1 MTADA
6 ATLTRP
12 ETLRIGPHAVWP
24 PVVLAPMA
32 GITNAPFRTLC
43 REFSGGKGLFVSE
56 MITTR
61 ALVERNEKTMHLIH
75 FDASE
80 TPRSI
85 QLYGVDP
92 ATVGKAVRMIVDEDL
107 ADHIDLNF
115 GCPVPKVTR
124 KGGGSALPFKR
135 NLLRA
140 ILREAVGNAGDLP
153 VTIKMRK
160 GIDDDHLT
168 YLDAG
173 RIAVEEGVTAVAL
186 HGRTAAQ
193 HYGGTA
199 DWDAIAR
206 LKEHVPE
213 IPVLG
218 NGDIWC
224 ADDAVRM
231 MRETGCDGVVV
242 GRGCLGRPWLFGDL
256 VAAFEG
262 GAAPAT
268 PDFGQVARVMRRH
281 AELLGEWSGD
291 EARGVVDFRKH
302 VPWYTKGFSVGS
314 DARRAL
320 ATASS
325 LAEMDE
331 HLGGLDL
338 TQPWPAH
345 ADGPRGRTAPGK
357 RVVLP
362 DGWLNDPYDCAV
374 LTEDAESDTSGG

>member
-1 MTADA
+1 MT
-6 ATLTRP
+6 TLAP
-12 ETLRIGPHAVWP
+12 ALPLLRIGPHTVQP

-43 REFSGGKGLFVSE
+43 REFSGNKGLFVSE

-61 ALVERNEKTMHLIH
+61 ALVERNEKTMQLIH

-92 ATVGKAVRMIVDEDL
+92 VTVGRAVRMIVDEDL

-135 NLLRA
+135 PLLRA
-140 ILREAVGNAGDLP
+140 ILREAVAEAGDLP

-160 GIDDDHLT
+160 GIDDDHIT

-186 HGRTAAQ
+186 HGRTTAQ

-218 NGDIWC
+218 NGDIWS
-224 ADDAVRM
+224 ADDALRM

-256 VAAFEG
+256 VSAFEG
-262 GAAPAT
+262 TGTRQAPALR
-268 PDFGQVARVMRRH
+268 QVADVMLRH
-281 AELLGEWSGD
+281 ATLLGEWIGD
-291 EARGVVDFRKH
+291 ESRGVIDFRKH
-302 VPWYTKGFSVGS
+302 VAWYLKGFAVGS
-314 DARRAL
+314 DMRRKL
-320 ATASS
+320 AVTSS
-325 LAEMDE
+325 LEE
-331 HLGGLDL
+331 LGGQLQELDL
-338 TQPWPAH
+338 DQPWPDG
-345 ADGPRGRTAPGK
+345 ADGPRGRTSGNN
-357 RVVLP
+357 RVALP
-362 DGWLNDPYDCAV
+362 DGWLKDPYDCAGV
-374 LTEDAESDTSGG
+374 SADAELDTSGG